1 MIDVPILVK
10 DALRDGRLKKNFRI
24 LVLND
29 DGTTD
34 FVIDNDTLVSESVD
48 IDERMCSGD
57 TIKFG
62 LCEGSSIEFQ
72 YFNHPNIYGR
82 KIQIFVDIWSDYVS
96 EYETK
101 WHDVT
106 TLNGDNWKYTIDNAG
121 EYKLE
126 WPRAMQFRI
135 VWTNSGTIHSYDVF
149 IDDEDWFKSLG
160 NMVEGDTI
168 ETFSRDNY
176 SASLKGYY
184 ETPASYWYSIPM
196 GFFTVEKCSRQAS
209 TGIKKVTAYN
219 KLQSAYL
226 DADAKDILIET
237 FGNNSV
243 EIIDILRWLLDDYG
257 IESNRDYISPHYY
270 DYYNYYDDASVSFSP
285 FKYSSLKGDQGIFSP
300 YILKYGNSS
309 FSTSTNTYI
318 NGAVHFV
325 QFNIE
330 SQYYNRYVQ
339 IDINDKA
346 IDADANIANFIKSQL
361 NMINSSTSG
370 DVLWSRFQD
379 MVGSQYQPVPGQTVW
394 NGYFFN
400 VTVVYGDQSVEVY
413 GDNVKN
419 ADGTFDEL
427 RKKTLYDVRNVYV
440 MIPTRVEF
448 GTGFYADGSINPLYA
463 DGQGAQNGIDILSSG
478 SYGYYDNNNN
488 VVIKQYTAPRYSD
501 NTNIYYSDLKKY
513 FSVSVV
519 LDEVSDIETV
529 TLNPTNINDVT
540 LRELQSAVFETV
552 CQFGKLDRVTDLFS
566 GVELNHSRLYPATT
580 LYPDTALY
588 PDGAALSSEKSMYS
602 KLWADEGNVQK
613 WRNLIITYK
622 GLDENNQE
630 KDFTLERVVNSDGT
644 QDYNMS
650 DNWLFKN
657 LVWTASDVGDYAD
670 VMVSKMRDVTWF
682 PFEMW
687 CAGLP
692 YIETGDELEI
702 SIGEE
707 TYTSYVLQRQLK
719 GIQNL
724 QDTFINGILD
734 IF

>member
-1 MIDVPILVK
+1 MIDVPVLVK
-10 DALRDGRLKKNFRI
+10 DALRDGRLKKNYI
-24 LVLND
+24 INVLND

-82 KIQIFVDIWSDYVS
+82 KIQVFVDIWSDYVS

-219 KLQSAYL
+219 KLQSDYL
-226 DADAKDILIET
+226 DAKANDILLEDFDGDGTTQVTVYDIEKH
-237 FGNNSV
+237 
-243 EIIDILRWLLDDYG
+243 LLDNYG
-257 IESNRDYISPHYY
+257 IIEAPKISESFVGTPGTAYYGGFLGFMFFKEYANVKTPFSACEWWSKQLPFTPPAATSAPTIYGTQWGFGRSITIPDGDYWELAFIKGDFGVLVQNIVDSIVDALFYSINTQYADRESLEVAVRESLGFTFRAEITMNGQTKQYNLAVNPNETLKMINDIPNKKGPATIHISMPNEISINGTNDTVWTKRGQLLLTDNTSYSYY
-270 DYYNYYDDASVSFSP
+270 VGDTAPYYSYSSDSWTAVLDSEGDPFESDMTKYFVVNHLQLDDAE
-285 FKYSSLKGDQGIFSP
+285 KI
-300 YILKYGNSS
+300 
-309 FSTSTNTYI
+309 TMT
-318 NGAVHFV
+318 
-325 QFNIE
+325 
-330 SQYYNRYVQ
+330 
-339 IDINDKA
+339 IND
-346 IDADANIANFIKSQL
+346 
-361 NMINSSTSG
+361 
-370 DVLWSRFQD
+370 
-379 MVGSQYQPVPGQTVW
+379 
-394 NGYFFN
+394 
-400 VTVVYGDQSVEVY
+400 
-413 GDNVKN
+413 
-419 ADGTFDEL
+419 
-427 RKKTLYDVRNVYV
+427 
-440 MIPTRVEF
+440 IPDF
-448 GTGFYADGSINPLYA
+448 
-463 DGQGAQNGIDILSSG
+463 
-478 SYGYYDNNNN
+478 
-488 VVIKQYTAPRYSD
+488 
-501 NTNIYYSDLKKY
+501 
-513 FSVSVV
+513 
-519 LDEVSDIETV
+519 
-529 TLNPTNINDVT
+529 T
-540 LRELQSAVFETV
+540 LREIASASYETV

-602 KLWADEGNVQK
+602 KLWADDGNVQK

-670 VMVSKMRDVTWF
+670 AMVSKMRDVTWF

-724 QDTFINGILD
+724 QDTFINGTLD